1 MMIPANIDTIRVL
14 KIIKIANELSRKQE
28 LTEEDVISALKAI
41 NLPNEIIEKV
51 KEAFRAES
59 EEEKV
64 MLIAK
69 AFGIPE
75 ETIVKILE
83 GLMMASLVLR

>member
-1 MMIPANIDTIRVL
+1 MMPTSMDTIKVL
-14 KIIKIANELSRKQE
+14 KIVKIANELSKKQE
-28 LTEEDVISALKAI
+28 LSEEDVINALKAI
-41 NLPNEIIEKV
+41 NLPNEVIEKV
-51 KEAFRAES
+51 KEAFRAEN

>member
-1 MMIPANIDTIRVL
+1 M
-14 KIIKIANELSRKQE
+14 IKIANELSKKQE
-28 LTEEDVISALKAI
+28 LTEEDVINALKAI
-41 NLPNEIIEKV
+41 NLPNEVVEKV
-51 KEAFRAES
+51 REAFKAES
-59 EEEKV
+59 EEEKI

-75 ETIVKILE
+75 EMIVKILE

>member
-1 MMIPANIDTIRVL
+1 MIPANIDTIRAL
-14 KIIKIANELSRKQE
+14 KVIKIANELSKKQE

-41 NLPNEIIEKV
+41 NLPDEIIEKV
-51 KEAFRAES
+51 RNAFKAES

-75 ETIVKILE
+75 ETILKILE